1 MNTSAIPMKQKFNM
15 LAFVCLAIAM
25 IVACSSGSNDAPQ
38 STRWYSLHE
47 GIKIAGEMEKKVL
60 LYFRADW

>member
-1 MNTSAIPMKQKFNM
+1 MKQKLNILALAC
-15 LAFVCLAIAM
+15 LAFSLM
-25 IVACSSGSNDAPQ
+25 VACSSGSKDAL
-38 STRWYSLHE
+38 RNIHWYSLNE

>member
-1 MNTSAIPMKQKFNM
+1 MRNLKNILAITC
-15 LAFVCLAIAM
+15 LAFSMIA
-25 IVACSSGSNDAPQ
+25 ACSSGSTDALQ
-38 STRWYSLHE
+38 NNHWYSLDE

>member
-1 MNTSAIPMKQKFNM
+1 MKNLKN
-15 LAFVCLAIAM
+15 LLAIACLAFTLM
-25 IVACSSGSNDAPQ
+25 VACSSGSKDALQ
-38 STRWYSLHE
+38 NNRWYTLDE

>member
-1 MNTSAIPMKQKFNM
+1 MKNLKN
-15 LAFVCLAIAM
+15 LLAIACLAFTLM
-25 IVACSSGSNDAPQ
+25 VACSSDSTDALQ
-38 STRWYSLHE
+38 NNRWYTLDE